1 MRLPARSLVLVAAFA
16 IAAFTAHAAP
26 IDLAF
31 NTAAPYNGV
40 FNPVILTDN
49 QALGTYTQSGFTV
62 TQGATGQYDVNL
74 YQGNPEP
81 GLTSGTDLTPAE
93 PSSSLV
99 LTDGGSAFD
108 FFSFDADSYTGG
120 ITYSVVGTLAG
131 NTVFNVSTTT
141 PFDTT
146 TAGCT
151 LATAAWCTFT
161 TGTGGE
167 AVDQVVITLTDT
179 AAHTEFSI
187 DNLEVAAPEPSS
199 LVLLGT
205 GLIGLGAI
213 ARRRFAL

>member
-1 MRLPARSLVLVAAFA
+1 MRLPAKSLVFVAAFA
-16 IAAFTAHAAP
+16 IAASAAHASA

-49 QALGTYTQSGFTV
+49 QNLGTYVQNGFKV
-62 TQGATGQYDVNL
+62 AQGTLGQYDVNL

-99 LTDGGSAFD
+99 LTGGIFD
-108 FFSFDADSYTGG
+108 FLSFDADSYTGG

-131 NTVFNVSTTT
+131 NSVFNISTTT

-146 TAGCT
+146 TAGCV
-151 LATAAWCTFT
+151 LATADWCTFT
-161 TGTGGE
+161 TGTANE
-167 AVDQVVITLTDT
+167 LVDKVVITLTDT
-179 AAHTEFSI
+179 AAHTEYSI
-187 DNLEVAAPEPSS
+187 DNIELVSGPEPSS
-199 LVLLGT
+199 LLLLGT
-205 GLIGLGAI
+205 GLLGLGAI
-213 ARRRFAL
+213 ARRRFAR